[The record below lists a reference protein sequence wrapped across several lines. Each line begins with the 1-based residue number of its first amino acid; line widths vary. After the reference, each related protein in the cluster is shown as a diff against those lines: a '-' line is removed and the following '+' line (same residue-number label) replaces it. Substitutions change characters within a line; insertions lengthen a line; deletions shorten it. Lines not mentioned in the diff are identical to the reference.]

1 VSLISITPFTD
12 GAVLST
18 TTVNE
23 MFDSFTEINGKLGSA
38 HVTSLTGGLDH
49 RHLQLGSTSGGT
61 MVGGT
66 ANLDYFNGVRYYLH
80 RNQKNNDT
88 SQSMGYYD
96 SGYLRYLRSST
107 NIDSAFAGVND
118 AATTNSKRPIPIPGA
133 SISFY
138 LPFKAHVLV
147 TWQVTWTS
155 DAARF
160 GPTPRKPQ
168 GAPNVKEF
176 DQPNTAIRFFFD
188 KAEHNNASTT
198 RESREAMFG
207 SSLNDPVST
216 TSRIPKHAL
225 RDRYKCRYWSGHAHV
240 GVKTK
245 GFHSASLRVC
255 SMKLVRQTRVRVRN
269 IKVVY
274 FKT

>member
-1 VSLISITPFTD
+1 MSLISITPFTD

-107 NIDSAFAGVND
+107 NIDSAL
-118 AATTNSKRPIPIPGA
+118 PG
-133 SISFY
+133 
-138 LPFKAHVLV
+138 
-147 TWQVTWTS
+147 
-155 DAARF
+155 
-160 GPTPRKPQ
+160 
-168 GAPNVKEF
+168 
-176 DQPNTAIRFFFD
+176 
-188 KAEHNNASTT
+188 STT
-198 RESREAMFG
+198 LPLRTQSGLSPSPELRSR
-207 SSLNDPVST
+207 ST
-216 TSRIPKHAL
+216 CRSRPMYL
-225 RDRYKCRYWSGHAHV
+225 
-240 GVKTK
+240 
-245 GFHSASLRVC
+245 
-255 SMKLVRQTRVRVRN
+255 
-269 IKVVY
+269 
-274 FKT
+274 

>member
-1 VSLISITPFTD
+1 MSLISITPFTD

-38 HVTSLTGGLDH
+38 HVTSLTKGLDH

-66 ANLDYFNGVRYYLH
+66 ANLDYFNGIRYFLVRAGRNDDDTQTMGDYTSGHLSYL
-80 RNQKNNDT
+80 
-88 SQSMGYYD
+88 SP
-96 SGYLRYLRSST
+96 ST

-118 AATTNSKRPIPIPGA
+118 AAAVSSKRPIPIPGA
-133 SISFY
+133 STSFY

-168 GAPNVKEF
+168 GAPNISEF

-188 KAEHNNASTT
+188 KAEYNNASTT

-207 SSLNDPVST
+207 SPVVDVT
-216 TSRIPKHAL
+216 TTTRWPKHTL
-225 RDRYKCRYWSGHAHV
+225 RDRYKCRYWSGHAYV

-274 FKT
+274 FKA